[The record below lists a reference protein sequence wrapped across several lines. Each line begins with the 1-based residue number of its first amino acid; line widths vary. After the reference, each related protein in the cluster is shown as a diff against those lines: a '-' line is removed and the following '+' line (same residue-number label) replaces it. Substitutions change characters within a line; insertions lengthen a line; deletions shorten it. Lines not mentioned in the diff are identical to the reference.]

1 MTHVPF
7 LVSLMGPAVLQ
18 IAFYYL
24 FMVVLGLLCW
34 AEAFYGLGE
43 WGLLLTWCMGF
54 LSQCLLLLQSKG
66 SRQAGRLQ
74 EFAVCGLSSC
84 GHRLSFSEACGIFL
98 EQGLNP
104 GPCIDTWILN
114 H

>member
-7 LVSLMGPAVLQ
+7 LVSLMGPTVLQ
-18 IAFYYL
+18 IAFYFL

-34 AEAFYGLGE
+34 AEAFSGLGE

-66 SRQAGRLQ
+66 SRQADFRSLRCVGSV
-74 EFAVCGLSSC
+74 AVATGLAFLRHVESS
-84 GHRLSFSEACGIFL
+84 
-98 EQGLNP
+98 
-104 GPCIDTWILN
+104 
-114 H
+114 